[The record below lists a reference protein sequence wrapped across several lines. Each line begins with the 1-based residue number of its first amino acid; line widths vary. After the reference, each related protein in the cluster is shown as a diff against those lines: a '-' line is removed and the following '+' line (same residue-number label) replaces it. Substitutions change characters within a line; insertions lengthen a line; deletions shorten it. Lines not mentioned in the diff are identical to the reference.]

1 MVVGVLT
8 NFVTWLQLTDEQLID
23 QALQQAAETAKDTKE
38 AFLVQAIDSAKE
50 AAEDVMVEAMTS
62 PSSCRLELCFSKYRM
77 KKKFLR

>member
-23 QALQQAAETAKDTKE
+23 QALQ
-38 AFLVQAIDSAKE
+38 QAIDSAKE